1 MGMNK
6 TVPIMVMAAFVITTM
21 GVTNIQMAAGSDQAI
36 VKIHSNTK
44 WLGSILD
51 SSFDSATKDGTGDA
65 NIPIVCTSYGI
76 YSLMI
81 QKQTATGS
89 LMVSVIQDNQTL
101 DSKTTKAAYGVV
113 SLAGNCG

>member
-1 MGMNK
+1 MK
-6 TVPIMVMAAFVITTM
+6 IIVILL
-21 GVTNIQMAAGSDQAI
+21 VTFGIIVVAGAQTAAGSDQAM

-44 WLGSILD
+44 WSGSILD
-51 SSFDSATKDGTGDA
+51 SSFDSATRDGNGDA